1 MTTTIYIRAREPEN
15 GRRLIDEL
23 LAQGI
28 PRERLH
34 VFGRQLP
41 KGLPVEATRWQGTP
55 MTVLPG
61 AVIGAVVLAVV
72 WLVLFPAASGP
83 SLLLLAL
90 LGAVI
95 GGLWSLRRERGKES
109 PMDVQRASMGP
120 REMMIAADLD
130 DSRVPEIEQ
139 RIARD
144 HPELLMLGPDA
155 SGSPPFP

>member
-1 MTTTIYIRAREPEN
+1 MTTTIYIRAREPDN

-28 PRERLH
+28 PPERLR
-34 VFGRQLP
+34 VYGRHPP
-41 KGLPVEATRWQGTP
+41 KGLPVQATRWQGTP

-61 AVIGAVVLAVV
+61 AVIGAAVLAVI
-72 WLVLFPAASGP
+72 WLALFPTARGP

-95 GGLWSLRRERGKES
+95 GGLWSLRRERDKTS

-120 REMMIAADLD
+120 REMMIAADVD
-130 DSRVPEIEQ
+130 DSRVSEIEQ